1 MNPKALQDYLL
12 ENWEL
17 LSRKHGVFC
26 SCCGGRVVD
35 AYIMDG
41 AVLLSVAR
49 NVEDRL
55 AELEVENKNLEAEN
69 AALKRELAG
78 EMEKY

>member
-1 MNPKALQDYLL
+1 MSPKELQDYLL

-26 SCCGGRVVD
+26 SCCGGRVID
-35 AYIMDG
+35 AHIMDG

-55 AELEVENKNLEAEN
+55 AELDVENKRLEAEN
-69 AALKRELAG
+69 ADLKNQLREALERC
-78 EMEKY
+78 